1 MTPRFDAHPI
11 IHARFVLTLL
21 LAVAPLALAPPARPA
36 RAATAARPDT
46 TASAVKTPSVK
57 IDIVGVSGA
66 LKNNVVASLSI
77 ADKKKRKRATPEV
90 LRHLHSR
97 AEGEIRRALQ
107 PYGYYRPIVESEL
120 VTGSTWT
127 ARYRIDPGPP
137 ILVDTVLVEVT
148 GEGARDAKYQ
158 KLIRAFPLHK
168 GSVLLHPAYE
178 AAKTAFETAAAEG
191 GYLDASFIENEIVVD
206 LEKYTASV
214 FVRFNTGPR
223 HYFGDVAF
231 DHDVVERDILVRF
244 PTFRRGDVFDF
255 RKLLE
260 LQTDLSS
267 TGYFTKVEVNP
278 ATETGGH
285 KVVPIDVS
293 LAPARKLRFTGGVG
307 YGTDEGARVRLLTE
321 LRRLNRA
328 GHRARLDLQYGL
340 KDKRALGQYFI
351 PWPNP
356 RTDVMTLFAGWQDQ
370 KTVTAH
376 SKVTQV
382 GLTESRLLGHWRV
395 VPGLGYRRENFVVGL
410 DTGVVRTLI
419 PENTWSRVRTDD
431 ALYTRNGDRLRLKIR
446 GAQAGVLSDVS
457 FFQGLLDGKVIHA
470 LGPRSRG
477 LARFELGATSTG
489 EFRSLPPSI
498 RYFAG
503 GANSV
508 RGYSYNSI
516 GPRDE
521 ADHVIGGPFLITASL
536 EADHIFFMNKYGLA
550 VFADAGNA
558 LNSLSL
564 DLKKGVGVGLR
575 WVSPVGLV
583 RADLGWGLD
592 RKGTPLNV
600 HLAIGSEL

>member
-1 MTPRFDAHPI
+1 VRFD
-11 IHARFVLTLL
+11 
-21 LAVAPLALAPPARPA
+21 
-36 RAATAARPDT
+36 
-46 TASAVKTPSVK
+46 
-57 IDIVGVSGA
+57 
-66 LKNNVVASLSI
+66 
-77 ADKKKRKRATPEV
+77 
-90 LRHLHSR
+90 
-97 AEGEIRRALQ
+97 
-107 PYGYYRPIVESEL
+107 
-120 VTGSTWT
+120 
-127 ARYRIDPGPP
+127 
-137 ILVDTVLVEVT
+137 
-148 GEGARDAKYQ
+148 
-158 KLIRAFPLHK
+158 
-168 GSVLLHPAYE
+168 
-178 AAKTAFETAAAEG
+178 
-191 GYLDASFIENEIVVD
+191 
-206 LEKYTASV
+206 
-214 FVRFNTGPR
+214 TGPR

-244 PTFRRGDVFDF
+244 PQFRRGDVFDF

-278 ATETGGH
+278 AAETGEH

-293 LAPARKLRFTGGVG
+293 LAPAKKLRFTGGVG

-376 SKVTQV
+376 SRVTQV
-382 GLTESRLLGHWRV
+382 GVNESRLLGKWRV
-395 VPGLGYRRENFVVGL
+395 VPGLGYRRENFEVGL
-410 DTGVVRTLI
+410 DTGLVRTLI
-419 PENTWSRVRTDD
+419 PENTWSRIRTDD
-431 ALYTRNGDRLRLKIR
+431 AVYTRNGDRLRFKIR
-446 GAQAGVLSDVS
+446 GAQEGVLSDVS
-457 FFQGLLDGKVIHA
+457 FFQGLLDGKVIHT

-477 LARFELGATSTG
+477 IARFELGATSTG
-489 EFRSLPPSI
+489 DFRSLPPSI

-503 GANSV
+503 GTNSV

-521 ADHVIGGPFLITASL
+521 ADHVIGGPFLVTASL
-536 EADHIFFMNKYGLA
+536 EADHIFFMDKYGLA

-583 RADLGWGLD
+583 RADFGWGLD